1 MAAADNLK
9 QAREHLRDREWPK
22 SREIL
27 RAMFPASVN
36 TKFIGDLMRTA
47 TAALRTNEYDVV
59 EQSLWLA
66 IEIYESG
73 RDENADVLTAIR
85 MLADMYTKAQR
96 NSELQILSNRTFML
110 VLVASE
116 GLLRSVKS
124 LTKQLQDA
132 ERPR

>member
-1 MAAADNLK
+1 MSAVEDLR
-9 QAREHLRDREWPK
+9 QARESLREREWPK

-27 RAMFPASVN
+27 RQMYPASVN
-36 TKFIGDLMRTA
+36 TKFIADLMRSA
-47 TAALRTNEYDVV
+47 TSALRTNDFDQV
-59 EQSLWLA
+59 EELLWLA

-85 MLADMYTKAQR
+85 MLADMYTKSGR
-96 NSELQILSNRTFML
+96 NNELQILSSRTFML